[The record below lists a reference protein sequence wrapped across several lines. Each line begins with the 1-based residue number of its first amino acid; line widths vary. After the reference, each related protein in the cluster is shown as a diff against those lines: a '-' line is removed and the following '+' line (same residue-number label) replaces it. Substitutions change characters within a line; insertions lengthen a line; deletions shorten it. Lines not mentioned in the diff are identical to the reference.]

1 MVELTVIGGGL
12 AGSEAAWEVAERRIT
27 VRLHEMRPEQLTPAH
42 TTGYLAEMVHVK
54 KSLSDLDTSVK
65 NENFF
70 EPN

>member
-12 AGSEAAWEVAERRIT
+12 AGSEAAWEVAERGIT
-27 VRLHEMRPEQLTPAH
+27 VRLHEMRPEQFTPAH
-42 TTGYLAEMVHVK
+42 TTGFLAEMVHVK